1 MGVGT
6 VRCEGG
12 HRGERSTR
20 RAGGGPAGAGLTLLQ
35 TAFTLWSRSRD
46 SWGFPR
52 YCWSSACRIR
62 MEKGTMEPG
71 SRANAESVCRPLPS
85 AAGNPRVFPKQG
97 GQPLHILAKRTVM
110 AVLEWVPA
118 PSVKRVSQMT
128 TTGGLAVTSCPQL
141 RPKRMEALTVRK
153 TAEATTLLQNR
164 TLVDPL

>member
-1 MGVGT
+1 
-6 VRCEGG
+6 
-12 HRGERSTR
+12 
-20 RAGGGPAGAGLTLLQ
+20 
-35 TAFTLWSRSRD
+35 
-46 SWGFPR
+46 
-52 YCWSSACRIR
+52 